1 MVSIQS
7 VLAIIFFVLMFGF
20 LILKRKKLA
29 VQKVLFPLIYIVMY
43 RTTLGLRFMDK
54 CARKVPFLGYI
65 IGAGAVI
72 GFLGMVFI
80 CFELIRNSI
89 ALITSP
95 DAAVSVQPVLPFE
108 AKGVFF
114 VPFIYWILAIFII
127 ATVHEFWHGVASRYF
142 GLKLRSSGFAF
153 LCLILPVIPAA
164 FVEPD
169 EVQLARAKLRRQLG
183 IFAAGPFSNIATA
196 GIILLIVMFI
206 FNPIGTL
213 VFEPAGVKVVSVTEE
228 GPSSA
233 GGLLVDDIITGLNGM
248 YIPDVK
254 TFVAEL
260 KKYHPKEAI
269 RLKTSTGL
277 KMIVLGANP
286 KDASLP
292 WLGITSRPYSIVKQ
306 SFAETFGSNV
316 IPGILEWIFGFFYW
330 LFLLSLGIGLFNLLP
345 MGPLDGGLMLKTVL
359 AKYYKKR
366 GLLTFRLISV
376 FFLVL
381 IFANLTI
388 GFVR

>member
-20 LILKRKKLA
+20 LILKWKKL
-29 VQKVLFPLIYIVMY
+29 VLQKVLFPLIYIVMY
-43 RTTLGLRFMDK
+43 RTTWGLKFMDT

-65 IGAGAVI
+65 IGTGVVV
-72 GFLGMVFI
+72 GFLGMAFI
-80 CFELIRNSI
+80 CFELIRNSV

-127 ATVHEFWHGVASRYF
+127 ATVHEFSHGVASRYF
-142 GLKLRSSGFAF
+142 GLKVKSSGFAF
-153 LCLILPVIPAA
+153 LCLVLPVIPAA

-169 EVQLARAKLRRQLG
+169 EVQLAKAKLRKQLG
-183 IFAAGPFSNIATA
+183 IFAAGPFSNIITA
-196 GIILLIVMFI
+196 GVVLLVVLFV
-206 FNPIGTL
+206 FNPVGNF
-213 VFEPAGVKVVSVTEE
+213 VFEPAGVKVVSVTED
-228 GPSSA
+228 GPSAA
-233 GGLLVDDIITGLNGM
+233 GGLLADDVITDVNGV

-254 TFVAEL
+254 VFVEEL
-260 KKYHPKEAI
+260 KKYSPGSTV

-277 KMIVLGANP
+277 KKIVLGANP
-286 KDASLP
+286 KDESLP
-292 WLGITSRPYSIVKQ
+292 WLGITSKPYSVVRQ
-306 SFAETFGSNV
+306 SFADRFGSKV
-316 IPGILEWIFGFFYW
+316 IPAVLEWIFGFFYW

-359 AKYYKKR
+359 AKYYKKK
-366 GLLTFRLISV
+366 GLLFFKLLSI
-376 FFLVL
+376 FFLAI
-381 IFANLTI
+381 IFANLI
-388 GFVR
+388 VGFVR